1 MVARS
6 VLPLSSLTLPSWDGC
21 VCMACSYRYN
31 SRLLGSSETAEAA
44 DAGVPEAVSA
54 VTESGGYARK
64 RRRYMTS
71 SSSTGLE
78 EQKVSITSAHQQLTR
93 PCRGSNTTILTM
105 AHWPIVCMCRA
116 SPCTTA
122 R

>member
-1 MVARS
+1 
-6 VLPLSSLTLPSWDGC
+6 
-21 VCMACSYRYN
+21 MACSYRYN

-44 DAGVPEAVSA
+44 EARVPEAVSA

-78 EQKVSITSAHQQLTR
+78 EQKVSITSSSRDPADPHHGSLAHRMHVQGFAMYNSPVMRQR
-93 PCRGSNTTILTM
+93 PNMTALHDVLPPAFAPVRGTPYCS
-105 AHWPIVCMCRA
+105 C
-116 SPCTTA
+116 
-122 R
+122 